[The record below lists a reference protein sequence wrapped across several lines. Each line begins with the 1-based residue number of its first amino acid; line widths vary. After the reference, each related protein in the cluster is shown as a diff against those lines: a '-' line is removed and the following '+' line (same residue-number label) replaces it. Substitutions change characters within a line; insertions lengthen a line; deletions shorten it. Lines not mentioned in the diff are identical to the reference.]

1 MDELI
6 KDFWNRFL
14 EKTSR
19 NKNTTYMDVFYFEL
33 TEKVS
38 NELLDLVLKGQKRA
52 TASSYSSYK
61 IEGTPLPK
69 KGDLSI
75 VTNFQGV
82 PKCVIQTKEVS
93 IIPFKEITYD
103 ICKREGEDDTLESW
117 QKGHIK
123 FFTEEG
129 KLLGYEFCR
138 NMLVVFEDF
147 EVVYTE

>member
-61 IEGTPLPK
+61 IEGIPLPK